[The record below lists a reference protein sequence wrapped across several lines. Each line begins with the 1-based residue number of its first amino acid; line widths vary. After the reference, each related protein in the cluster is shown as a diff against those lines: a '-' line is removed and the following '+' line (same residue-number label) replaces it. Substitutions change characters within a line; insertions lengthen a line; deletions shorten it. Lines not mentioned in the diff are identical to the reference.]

1 MLTQEELNKQLGI
14 DLEKDPIDPE
24 MAQAMA
30 NAELSTNATVNNE
43 AQAEANKQIEEMTRP
58 VSVEDIVLN
67 HTEEEVFVRDE
78 NPIDI
83 PVETAYTVPAKESH
97 AAPEKDADKDTEATK
112 AVAEEPI
119 LVPADDE
126 RSHAELM
133 EDIAVLK
140 AQTRP
145 LDVSHEV
152 TELAESTPAK
162 ATAPHADPEKEA
174 VKPTPTAPTEEKV
187 DDRTVEDKVL
197 ETVKKIG
204 SDQSLWDFS
213 KVNRDELETISQP
226 VTLNPKK
233 PILEDER
240 TADFKN
246 AKDTEDVIRAI
257 QLTPDTPNNVV
268 AKVKDNEPF
277 SSDPNLPV
285 LTTSLSE
292 GMEAVGSEAAFAQD
306 VLRNKE
312 NTFTQELSLGNGR
325 DRVDYHR
332 STTRSNTGK
341 ATGRQARIIVQDA
354 LGIGSHFTVVL
365 PHSGIVAI
373 ISAPL
378 VNELVDLQTQ
388 LDQAKIQIGRLYGG
402 SNYGL
407 MTWYTAQKIV
417 DLFIR
422 KIAHINIK
430 DDEYDPNTLR
440 DIISPLDIP
449 AIAFGL
455 AAARYPDGYPYSR
468 AVDITGGNRRM
479 VTGTLYMPD
488 MPLFV
493 ENRFSTRQ
501 KQFLISSEFNQTTL
515 KEIEAYQ
522 RDWKA
527 EAPEREYMI
536 HRREDIKRHSRRKTV
551 KEVWV
556 TLGNTNI
563 STMVEHGAAWDTYIR
578 DAVNEVLEKAADE
591 RVRNDFITRKITATM
606 LREYSHFIKKLTIKE
621 YVDDNADPVIT
632 EMDSGDTI
640 IETLEMIG
648 NDPEIV
654 QNMVKTIID
663 YIQDQVKVLF
673 TIPAAEEEIES
684 NDSNNVSKLVIAINP
699 VVVFFILT
707 GKIYQSLAQ

>member
-30 NAELSTNATVNNE
+30 NAELSTSATLNNE
-43 AQAEANKQIEEMTRP
+43 AQAHADKQIEEMTRP

-83 PVETAYTVPAKESH
+83 PVETAYTVPSKE
-97 AAPEKDADKDTEATK
+97 DTEAIQ
-112 AVAEEPI
+112 EEPI

-133 EDIAVLK
+133 EDIEVLK
-140 AQTRP
+140 AKTKP

-152 TELAESTPAK
+152 TKLEETNPTPA
-162 ATAPHADPEKEA
+162 A
-174 VKPTPTAPTEEKV
+174 VDTPKEEKV
-187 DDRTVEDKVL
+187 DVDNRTVEDKVL

-213 KVNRDELETISQP
+213 KVNRDELEKISVP

-240 TADFKN
+240 VADFKN

-277 SSDPNLPV
+277 SSDPNLPI

-306 VLRNKE
+306 VLRDEK
-312 NTFTQELSLGNGR
+312 NTFSQDISLGNGR

-527 EAPEREYMI
+527 ETPEREYMI

-621 YVDDNADPVIT
+621 YVDDSTDPVIT

-648 NDPEIV
+648 NDPDIV

-663 YIQDQVKVLF
+663 YIQDQIKVLF
-673 TIPAAEEEIES
+673 TIPAAEEEIET

>member
-30 NAELSTNATVNNE
+30 NAELSTSATLNNE
-43 AQAEANKQIEEMTRP
+43 AQAHADKQIEEMTRP

-67 HTEEEVFVRDE
+67 YTEEEVFIRDE

-83 PVETAYTVPAKESH
+83 PVETAYTVPAKE
-97 AAPEKDADKDTEATK
+97 DTEAIQ
-112 AVAEEPI
+112 EEPI

-133 EDIAVLK
+133 EDIEVLK
-140 AQTRP
+140 AKTKP

-152 TELAESTPAK
+152 TKLEEINPTPA
-162 ATAPHADPEKEA
+162 AVDTPKEE
-174 VKPTPTAPTEEKV
+174 VK
-187 DDRTVEDKVL
+187 DDRSVEDKVL

-213 KVNRDELETISQP
+213 KVNRDELEKVSVP

-277 SSDPNLPV
+277 SSDPNLPI

-306 VLRNKE
+306 VLRDEK
-312 NTFTQELSLGNGR
+312 NTFSQDISLGNGR

-621 YVDDNADPVIT
+621 YVDGSTDPVIT

-648 NDPEIV
+648 NEPEIV

-663 YIQDQVKVLF
+663 YIQDQIKVLF

>member
-30 NAELSTNATVNNE
+30 NAELSTSATLNNE

-78 NPIDI
+78 NPINI
-83 PVETAYTVPAKESH
+83 PVETAYTVPAKE
-97 AAPEKDADKDTEATK
+97 DTEAIQ
-112 AVAEEPI
+112 EEPI

-133 EDIAVLK
+133 EDIEVLK
-140 AQTRP
+140 AKTKP
-145 LDVSHEV
+145 LDVGHEV
-152 TELAESTPAK
+152 TKLEETNPTPA
-162 ATAPHADPEKEA
+162 A
-174 VKPTPTAPTEEKV
+174 VYTPTVAKEEKV
-187 DDRTVEDKVL
+187 DDRSVEDKVL

-213 KVNRDELETISQP
+213 KVNRDELEKVSIP

-240 TADFKN
+240 VADFKN

-277 SSDPNLPV
+277 SSDPNLPI

-306 VLRNKE
+306 VLRDEK
-312 NTFTQELSLGNGR
+312 NTFSQDISLGNGR

-527 EAPEREYMI
+527 EVPEREYMI

-621 YVDDNADPVIT
+621 YVDDSTDPVIT

-663 YIQDQVKVLF
+663 YIQDQIKVLF
-673 TIPAAEEEIES
+673 TIPAAEEEIET

>member
-30 NAELSTNATVNNE
+30 NAELSTSATLNNE
-43 AQAEANKQIEEMTRP
+43 AQAHADKQIEEMTRP

-67 HTEEEVFVRDE
+67 HVEEEVFVRDE

-83 PVETAYTVPAKESH
+83 PVETAYTVPAKE
-97 AAPEKDADKDTEATK
+97 DTEA
-112 AVAEEPI
+112 VQEEPI

-133 EDIAVLK
+133 EDIEVLK
-140 AQTRP
+140 AKTKP
-145 LDVSHEV
+145 LDVSHGV
-152 TELAESTPAK
+152 TKLEETNPTPA
-162 ATAPHADPEKEA
+162 A
-174 VKPTPTAPTEEKV
+174 VDTPTVAKEEVK
-187 DDRTVEDKVL
+187 DDRSVEDKVL

-213 KVNRDELETISQP
+213 KVNRDELEKVSVP

-240 TADFKN
+240 VADFKN

-277 SSDPNLPV
+277 SSDPNLPI

-306 VLRNKE
+306 VLRDEK
-312 NTFTQELSLGNGR
+312 NTFSQDISLGNGR

-332 STTRSNTGK
+332 SITRSNTGK

-527 EAPEREYMI
+527 EVPEREYMI

-621 YVDDNADPVIT
+621 YVDDSTDPVIT

-673 TIPAAEEEIES
+673 TIPAAEEEIET
-684 NDSNNVSKLVIAINP
+684 NDSNNISKLVIAINP

>member
-30 NAELSTNATVNNE
+30 HAELSTSATANNE
-43 AQAEANKQIEEMTRP
+43 AQAHADKQIEEMTRP

-83 PVETAYTVPAKESH
+83 PVETAYTVPAKE
-97 AAPEKDADKDTEATK
+97 DVEAVT
-112 AVAEEPI
+112 EEPI

-133 EDIAVLK
+133 EDIEVLK
-140 AQTRP
+140 AKTKP
-145 LDVSHEV
+145 LDVSHEI
-152 TELAESTPAK
+152 TKLEETNPTPAV
-162 ATAPHADPEKEA
+162 D
-174 VKPTPTAPTEEKV
+174 TPTVAKEEVKDDRSVEDQSV
-187 DDRTVEDKVL
+187 DNRTVEDKVL

-213 KVNRDELETISQP
+213 KVNRDELEKVSVP

-240 TADFKN
+240 VADFKN

-277 SSDPNLPV
+277 SSDPNLPI

-306 VLRNKE
+306 VLRDEK
-312 NTFTQELSLGNGR
+312 NTFSQDISLGNGR

-621 YVDDNADPVIT
+621 YVDDSTDPVIT

-654 QNMVKTIID
+654 QNMVKTIIE
-663 YIQDQVKVLF
+663 YIQDQIKVLF
-673 TIPAAEEEIES
+673 TIPAAEEEIET

>member
-30 NAELSTNATVNNE
+30 NAELSTSATLNNE
-43 AQAEANKQIEEMTRP
+43 AQAHADKQIEEMTRP

-83 PVETAYTVPAKESH
+83 PVETAYTVPAKE
-97 AAPEKDADKDTEATK
+97 DTEA
-112 AVAEEPI
+112 VQEEPI

-133 EDIAVLK
+133 EDIEVLK
-140 AQTRP
+140 AKTKP

-152 TELAESTPAK
+152 TKLEETNPTPA
-162 ATAPHADPEKEA
+162 AD
-174 VKPTPTAPTEEKV
+174 VTPKEEKV
-187 DDRTVEDKVL
+187 DDRSVEDKVL

-213 KVNRDELETISQP
+213 KVNRDELEKVSIP

-240 TADFKN
+240 VADFKN

-277 SSDPNLPV
+277 SSDPNLPI

-292 GMEAVGSEAAFAQD
+292 GMEAVGSEAAFTQD
-306 VLRNKE
+306 VLRDEK
-312 NTFTQELSLGNGR
+312 NTFSQDISLGNGR

-527 EAPEREYMI
+527 EVPEREYMI
-536 HRREDIKRHSRRKTV
+536 HRREDIKRHSRRRAV

-621 YVDDNADPVIT
+621 YVDDSTDPVIT

-673 TIPAAEEEIES
+673 TIPAAEEEIET

>member
-30 NAELSTNATVNNE
+30 NAELSTSATLNNE
-43 AQAEANKQIEEMTRP
+43 AQAQADKQIEEMTRP

-83 PVETAYTVPAKESH
+83 PVETAYTVPAKE
-97 AAPEKDADKDTEATK
+97 DVEAVT
-112 AVAEEPI
+112 EEPI

-133 EDIAVLK
+133 EDIEVLK
-140 AQTRP
+140 AKTKP

-152 TELAESTPAK
+152 THLEESNPIPAV
-162 ATAPHADPEKEA
+162 D
-174 VKPTPTAPTEEKV
+174 TPTVAKEEVK
-187 DDRTVEDKVL
+187 DDRSVEDQRVDERSVEDKVL

-213 KVNRDELETISQP
+213 KVNRDELEKVSVP
-226 VTLNPKK
+226 VALNPKK

-240 TADFKN
+240 VADFKN

-277 SSDPNLPV
+277 SSDPNLPI

-306 VLRNKE
+306 VLRDDK
-312 NTFTQELSLGNGR
+312 NTFSQDISLGNGR

-527 EAPEREYMI
+527 EVPEREYMI

-621 YVDDNADPVIT
+621 YVDDSTDPVIT

-654 QNMVKTIID
+654 QNMVKTIIE
-663 YIQDQVKVLF
+663 YIQDQIKVLF

>member
-30 NAELSTNATVNNE
+30 NAELSNSANLNNE
-43 AQAEANKQIEEMTRP
+43 AQAHADKQIEEMTRP

-78 NPIDI
+78 NPIEI
-83 PVETAYTVPAKESH
+83 PVETAYTVPAKE
-97 AAPEKDADKDTEATK
+97 DVEAVT
-112 AVAEEPI
+112 EEPI

-140 AQTRP
+140 AQTKP
-145 LDVSHEV
+145 LDVSHE
-152 TELAESTPAK
+152 
-162 ATAPHADPEKEA
+162 ATKLEEADPA
-174 VKPTPTAPTEEKV
+174 QANTPNKPSGPTETKEV
-187 DDRTVEDKVL
+187 EDTRSVEDKVL
-197 ETVKKIG
+197 DTVKKIG

-213 KVNRDELETISQP
+213 KVNRDEIEKVSIP

-240 TADFKN
+240 VADFKN

-277 SSDPNLPV
+277 SSDPNLPI

-306 VLRNKE
+306 VLRNEK

-527 EAPEREYMI
+527 ETPEREYMI

-621 YVDDNADPVIT
+621 YVDDSTDPVIT

>member
-30 NAELSTNATVNNE
+30 NAELSTSATLNNE
-43 AQAEANKQIEEMTRP
+43 AQTHADKQIEEMTRP

-83 PVETAYTVPAKESH
+83 PVETAYTVPAKE
-97 AAPEKDADKDTEATK
+97 DTEA
-112 AVAEEPI
+112 VQEEPI

-133 EDIAVLK
+133 EDIEVLK
-140 AQTRP
+140 AKTKP

-152 TELAESTPAK
+152 TKLEETNPAP
-162 ATAPHADPEKEA
+162 AADTASKEE
-174 VKPTPTAPTEEKV
+174 VK
-187 DDRTVEDKVL
+187 DDRSVEDKVL

-213 KVNRDELETISQP
+213 KVNRDELEKVSIP

-240 TADFKN
+240 VADFKN

-277 SSDPNLPV
+277 SSDPNLPI

-306 VLRNKE
+306 VLRDEK
-312 NTFTQELSLGNGR
+312 NTFSQDISLGNGR

-621 YVDDNADPVIT
+621 YVDDSTDPVIT

-663 YIQDQVKVLF
+663 YIQDQIKVLF

>member
-30 NAELSTNATVNNE
+30 NAELSTSATLNNE
-43 AQAEANKQIEEMTRP
+43 AQAHADKQIEEMTRP

-83 PVETAYTVPAKESH
+83 PVETAYTVPAKE
-97 AAPEKDADKDTEATK
+97 DTEA
-112 AVAEEPI
+112 VQEEPI

-133 EDIAVLK
+133 EDIEVLK
-140 AQTRP
+140 AKTKP

-152 TELAESTPAK
+152 TKLEETNPTPAV
-162 ATAPHADPEKEA
+162 D
-174 VKPTPTAPTEEKV
+174 TPTVAKEEKV
-187 DDRTVEDKVL
+187 DDHSVEDQSVDNRSVEDKVL

-213 KVNRDELETISQP
+213 KVNRDELEKVSVP

-240 TADFKN
+240 VADFKN

-277 SSDPNLPV
+277 SSDPNLPI

-306 VLRNKE
+306 VLRDEK
-312 NTFTQELSLGNGR
+312 NTFSQDISLGNGR

-468 AVDITGGNRRM
+468 AVYITGGNRRM

-527 EAPEREYMI
+527 EVPEREYMI

-621 YVDDNADPVIT
+621 YVDGSADPVIT

-654 QNMVKTIID
+654 QNMVKTIIE
-663 YIQDQVKVLF
+663 YIQDQIKVLF
-673 TIPAAEEEIES
+673 TIPAAEEEIET

>member
-24 MAQAMA
+24 MVQAMA
-30 NAELSTNATVNNE
+30 NAELSTSATANNE
-43 AQAEANKQIEEMTRP
+43 AQAHASKQIEEMTRP

-78 NPIDI
+78 NPIEI
-83 PVETAYTVPAKESH
+83 PVETAYTVPAKE
-97 AAPEKDADKDTEATK
+97 DTEATE
-112 AVAEEPI
+112 AVTAQTEETINRDEEEPI
-119 LVPADDE
+119 LVPVDDE

-145 LDVSHEV
+145 LDVGHEV
-152 TELAESTPAK
+152 TELTESTPAK
-162 ATAPHADPEKEA
+162 ATAVNESTQPTEA
-174 VKPTPTAPTEEKV
+174 VVE
-187 DDRTVEDKVL
+187 DNRTVEDKVL

-240 TADFKN
+240 VADFKN

-306 VLRNKE
+306 VLRDDK
-312 NTFTQELSLGNGR
+312 NTFSQDISLGNSR

-493 ENRFSTRQ
+493 DNRFSTRQ

-563 STMVEHGAAWDTYIR
+563 SAMVEHGAAWDTYIR

-621 YVDDNADPVIT
+621 YVDDSTDPVIT

-673 TIPAAEEEIES
+673 TIPAAEEEIET

>member
-30 NAELSTNATVNNE
+30 NAELSTSATANNE
-43 AQAEANKQIEEMTRP
+43 AQAHADKQIEEMTRP
-58 VSVEDIVLN
+58 VSVDDIVLN

-83 PVETAYTVPAKESH
+83 PVETAYTVPAKE
-97 AAPEKDADKDTEATK
+97 DTEATET
-112 AVAEEPI
+112 VTEEPI
-119 LVPADDE
+119 LVPVDDE

-162 ATAPHADPEKEA
+162 ATAP
-174 VKPTPTAPTEEKV
+174 TQPTETTEPQV
-187 DDRTVEDKVL
+187 EDNRTVEDKVL

-493 ENRFSTRQ
+493 DNRFSTRQ

-673 TIPAAEEEIES
+673 TIPAAEEEIET

>member
-24 MAQAMA
+24 MAQTMA
-30 NAELSTNATVNNE
+30 NAELSTSATLNNE
-43 AQAEANKQIEEMTRP
+43 AQAHADKQIEEMTRP

-83 PVETAYTVPAKESH
+83 PVETAYTVPAKE
-97 AAPEKDADKDTEATK
+97 DTEATQ
-112 AVAEEPI
+112 EEPI

-133 EDIAVLK
+133 EDIEVLK
-140 AQTRP
+140 AKTKP

-152 TELAESTPAK
+152 TKLEETNPTPA
-162 ATAPHADPEKEA
+162 ADTSSKEE
-174 VKPTPTAPTEEKV
+174 VK
-187 DDRTVEDKVL
+187 DDRSVEDKVL

-213 KVNRDELETISQP
+213 KVNRDELEKVSIP

-240 TADFKN
+240 VADFKN

-277 SSDPNLPV
+277 SSDPNLPI

-292 GMEAVGSEAAFAQD
+292 GMEAVGSEAAFTQD
-306 VLRNKE
+306 VLRDEK
-312 NTFTQELSLGNGR
+312 NTFSQDISLGNGR

-332 STTRSNTGK
+332 STTRSNNGK

-621 YVDDNADPVIT
+621 YVDDSTDPVIT

-673 TIPAAEEEIES
+673 TIPAAEEEIET

>member
-30 NAELSTNATVNNE
+30 NAELSTSATANNE
-43 AQAEANKQIEEMTRP
+43 AQAHASKQIEEMTRP

-78 NPIDI
+78 NPIEI
-83 PVETAYTVPAKESH
+83 PVETAYTAPAKE
-97 AAPEKDADKDTEATK
+97 DTEATK

-152 TELAESTPAK
+152 TELAERTPAK
-162 ATAPHADPEKEA
+162 ATESIAPAETTDD
-174 VKPTPTAPTEEKV
+174 KV
-187 DDRTVEDKVL
+187 EDNRTVEDKVL

-306 VLRNKE
+306 VLRNKD

-493 ENRFSTRQ
+493 DNRFSTRQ

-527 EAPEREYMI
+527 EVPEREYMI

-673 TIPAAEEEIES
+673 TIPAAEEEIET

>member
-24 MAQAMA
+24 MAQAMT
-30 NAELSTNATVNNE
+30 NAELSTSATLNNE

-83 PVETAYTVPAKESH
+83 PVETAYTVPAKE
-97 AAPEKDADKDTEATK
+97 DVEAVT
-112 AVAEEPI
+112 EEPI
-119 LVPADDE
+119 LVPVDDE
-126 RSHAELM
+126 RTHAELM

-162 ATAPHADPEKEA
+162 DTESA
-174 VKPTPTAPTEEKV
+174 APTESTEKPV
-187 DDRTVEDKVL
+187 EDNRTVEDKVL

-306 VLRNKE
+306 VLRNKD

-493 ENRFSTRQ
+493 DNRFSTRQ

-673 TIPAAEEEIES
+673 TIPAAEEEIET

>member
-30 NAELSTNATVNNE
+30 NAELSTSATLNNE
-43 AQAEANKQIEEMTRP
+43 AQAHASKQIEEMTRP

-83 PVETAYTVPAKESH
+83 PVETAYTVPAKE
-97 AAPEKDADKDTEATK
+97 DTEAVT
-112 AVAEEPI
+112 EEPI
-119 LVPADDE
+119 LVPVDDE
-126 RSHAELM
+126 RSHDELM

-162 ATAPHADPEKEA
+162 ATAPHAASENDA
-174 VKPTPTAPTEEKV
+174 VKPSKPAESTEEKV
-187 DDRTVEDKVL
+187 DDRSVEDKVL

-440 DIISPLDIP
+440 DVISPLDIP

-493 ENRFSTRQ
+493 DNRFSTRQ

-673 TIPAAEEEIES
+673 TIPAAEEEIET

>member
-30 NAELSTNATVNNE
+30 NAELSTSATLNNE
-43 AQAEANKQIEEMTRP
+43 AQAHADKQIEEMTRP

-83 PVETAYTVPAKESH
+83 PVETAYTVPAKE
-97 AAPEKDADKDTEATK
+97 DVEAIQ
-112 AVAEEPI
+112 EEPI

-133 EDIAVLK
+133 EDIEVLK
-140 AQTRP
+140 AKTKP

-152 TELAESTPAK
+152 TKLEETNPAP
-162 ATAPHADPEKEA
+162 AADTASKEE
-174 VKPTPTAPTEEKV
+174 VKDERSVEDQSV
-187 DDRTVEDKVL
+187 DNRTVEDKVL

-213 KVNRDELETISQP
+213 KVNRDELEKVSIP

-240 TADFKN
+240 VADFKN

-277 SSDPNLPV
+277 SSDPNLPI

-306 VLRNKE
+306 VLRDEK
-312 NTFTQELSLGNGR
+312 NTFSQDISLGNGR

-527 EAPEREYMI
+527 EVPEREYMI

-621 YVDDNADPVIT
+621 YVDDSTDPMIT

-673 TIPAAEEEIES
+673 TIPAAEEEIET

>member
-24 MAQAMA
+24 MAQAVA
-30 NAELSTNATVNNE
+30 NAELSTSATLNNE
-43 AQAEANKQIEEMTRP
+43 AQAQADKQIEEMTRP

-83 PVETAYTVPAKESH
+83 PVETAYAVPAKE
-97 AAPEKDADKDTEATK
+97 DVEAIQ
-112 AVAEEPI
+112 EEPI
-119 LVPADDE
+119 LVPVDDE

-133 EDIAVLK
+133 EDIEVLK
-140 AQTRP
+140 AKTKP

-152 TELAESTPAK
+152 TKLEETNPTPAV
-162 ATAPHADPEKEA
+162 D
-174 VKPTPTAPTEEKV
+174 TPKEEKV
-187 DDRTVEDKVL
+187 DVDNRTVEDKVL

-240 TADFKN
+240 VADFKN

-277 SSDPNLPV
+277 SSDPNLPI

-306 VLRNKE
+306 VLRDEK
-312 NTFTQELSLGNGR
+312 NTFSQDISLGNGR

-621 YVDDNADPVIT
+621 YVDGSTDPVIT

-663 YIQDQVKVLF
+663 YIQDQIKVLF
-673 TIPAAEEEIES
+673 TIPATEEEIET

>member
-14 DLEKDPIDPE
+14 DLEKDPIDPV

-30 NAELSTNATVNNE
+30 NAELSTSATANNE
-43 AQAEANKQIEEMTRP
+43 AQAHADKQIEEMTRP
-58 VSVEDIVLN
+58 VSVDDIVLN

-78 NPIDI
+78 NPIEI
-83 PVETAYTVPAKESH
+83 PVETAYTVPSKE
-97 AAPEKDADKDTEATK
+97 DTEATE
-112 AVAEEPI
+112 AVTEEPI
-119 LVPADDE
+119 LVPVDDE

-145 LDVSHEV
+145 LDVGHEV

-162 ATAPHADPEKEA
+162 ATAAIAPHAASEKDDVKPASTEA
-174 VKPTPTAPTEEKV
+174 VE
-187 DDRTVEDKVL
+187 DNRTVEDKVL

-493 ENRFSTRQ
+493 DNRFSTRQ

>member
-30 NAELSTNATVNNE
+30 NAELSTSATLNNE
-43 AQAEANKQIEEMTRP
+43 AQAHADKQIEEMTRP

-83 PVETAYTVPAKESH
+83 PVETAYTVPAKE
-97 AAPEKDADKDTEATK
+97 DTET
-112 AVAEEPI
+112 VAEEPI

-133 EDIAVLK
+133 EDIEVLK
-140 AQTRP
+140 AKTKP

-152 TELAESTPAK
+152 TKLEETNPTPAVD
-162 ATAPHADPEKEA
+162 TPKEE
-174 VKPTPTAPTEEKV
+174 VK
-187 DDRTVEDKVL
+187 DDRSVEDKVL

-213 KVNRDELETISQP
+213 KVNRDELEKVSVP

-240 TADFKN
+240 VADFKN

-277 SSDPNLPV
+277 SSDPNLPI

-306 VLRNKE
+306 VLRNKD

-527 EAPEREYMI
+527 EVPEREYMI

-621 YVDDNADPVIT
+621 YVDDSTDPVIT

-673 TIPAAEEEIES
+673 TIPAAEEEIET

>member
-30 NAELSTNATVNNE
+30 NAELTTSATLNNE
-43 AQAEANKQIEEMTRP
+43 AQAHADKQIEEMTRP

-83 PVETAYTVPAKESH
+83 PVETAYTVPAKE
-97 AAPEKDADKDTEATK
+97 DVEAVT
-112 AVAEEPI
+112 EEPI

-133 EDIAVLK
+133 EDIEVLK
-140 AQTRP
+140 AKTKP

-152 TELAESTPAK
+152 TKLEETNPTPA
-162 ATAPHADPEKEA
+162 ADTASKEE
-174 VKPTPTAPTEEKV
+174 VKDDRSVEDQSV
-187 DDRTVEDKVL
+187 DNRTVEDKVL

-213 KVNRDELETISQP
+213 KVNRDELEKVSVP

-240 TADFKN
+240 VADFKN

-277 SSDPNLPV
+277 SSDPNLPI

-306 VLRNKE
+306 VLRDEK
-312 NTFTQELSLGNGR
+312 NTFSQDISLGNGR

-515 KEIEAYQ
+515 KEIDAYQ

-621 YVDDNADPVIT
+621 YVDDSTDPVIT

-654 QNMVKTIID
+654 QNMVKTIIE
-663 YIQDQVKVLF
+663 YIQDQIKVLF
-673 TIPAAEEEIES
+673 TIPAAEEEIET

>member
-30 NAELSTNATVNNE
+30 NAELSTSATLNNE
-43 AQAEANKQIEEMTRP
+43 AQAHADKQIEEMTRP

-83 PVETAYTVPAKESH
+83 PVETAYTLPAKE
-97 AAPEKDADKDTEATK
+97 DVEAVT
-112 AVAEEPI
+112 EEPI

-133 EDIAVLK
+133 EDIEVLK
-140 AQTRP
+140 AKTKP

-152 TELAESTPAK
+152 TKLEETNPA
-162 ATAPHADPEKEA
+162 PDADVSPKEE
-174 VKPTPTAPTEEKV
+174 VK
-187 DDRTVEDKVL
+187 DDRSVEDKVL

-204 SDQSLWDFS
+204 SDQSLWNFS
-213 KVNRDELETISQP
+213 KVNRDELEKVSVP

-240 TADFKN
+240 VADFKN

-277 SSDPNLPV
+277 SSDPNLPI

-306 VLRNKE
+306 VLRDEK
-312 NTFTQELSLGNGR
+312 NTFSQDISLGNGR

-430 DDEYDPNTLR
+430 DEEYDPNTLR

-621 YVDDNADPVIT
+621 YVDDNADPVVT

-673 TIPAAEEEIES
+673 TIPAAEEEIET

>member
-30 NAELSTNATVNNE
+30 NAELSTSATLNNE
-43 AQAEANKQIEEMTRP
+43 AQAHADKQIEEMTRP

-83 PVETAYTVPAKESH
+83 PVETAYTVPAKE
-97 AAPEKDADKDTEATK
+97 DTEA
-112 AVAEEPI
+112 VQEEPI

-133 EDIAVLK
+133 EDIEVLK
-140 AQTRP
+140 AKTKP

-152 TELAESTPAK
+152 TKLEETNPAP
-162 ATAPHADPEKEA
+162 AAVQHAASENDA
-174 VKPTPTAPTEEKV
+174 VKPTPTVAKEEVK
-187 DDRTVEDKVL
+187 DDRSVEDKVL

-213 KVNRDELETISQP
+213 KVNRDELEKVSVP

-240 TADFKN
+240 VADFKN

-277 SSDPNLPV
+277 SSDPNLPI

-306 VLRNKE
+306 VLRDEK
-312 NTFTQELSLGNGR
+312 NTFSQDISLGNGR

-365 PHSGIVAI
+365 PHSGIVTI

-621 YVDDNADPVIT
+621 YVDDSTDPVIT

-654 QNMVKTIID
+654 QNMVKTIIE
-663 YIQDQVKVLF
+663 YIQDQIKVLF
-673 TIPAAEEEIES
+673 TIPAAEEEIET

>member
-30 NAELSTNATVNNE
+30 NAELSTSATLNNE
-43 AQAEANKQIEEMTRP
+43 AQAHADKQIEEMTRP

-83 PVETAYTVPAKESH
+83 PVETAYTVPAKE
-97 AAPEKDADKDTEATK
+97 DTEA
-112 AVAEEPI
+112 VQEEPI

-133 EDIAVLK
+133 EDIEVLK
-140 AQTRP
+140 AKTKP

-152 TELAESTPAK
+152 TKLEETNPAPAADATPK
-162 ATAPHADPEKEA
+162 
-174 VKPTPTAPTEEKV
+174 EEKV
-187 DDRTVEDKVL
+187 DDRSVEDKVL

-213 KVNRDELETISQP
+213 KVNRDELEKVSVP

-240 TADFKN
+240 VADFKN

-277 SSDPNLPV
+277 SSDPNLPI

-292 GMEAVGSEAAFAQD
+292 GMEAVGSEAAFTQD
-306 VLRNKE
+306 VLRDEK
-312 NTFTQELSLGNGR
+312 NTFSQDISLGNGR

-556 TLGNTNI
+556 TFGNTNI

-621 YVDDNADPVIT
+621 YVDDNADPVVT

-673 TIPAAEEEIES
+673 TIPAAEEEIET

>member
-30 NAELSTNATVNNE
+30 NAELSTSATLNNE
-43 AQAEANKQIEEMTRP
+43 AQAHADKQIEEMTRP

-78 NPIDI
+78 SPIDI
-83 PVETAYTVPAKESH
+83 PVETAYTVPAKE
-97 AAPEKDADKDTEATK
+97 DVEAIQ
-112 AVAEEPI
+112 EEHI

-133 EDIAVLK
+133 EDIEVLK
-140 AQTRP
+140 AKTKP

-152 TELAESTPAK
+152 TKLEETNPAP
-162 ATAPHADPEKEA
+162 AGDA
-174 VKPTPTAPTEEKV
+174 TPTVAKEEVK
-187 DDRTVEDKVL
+187 DDRSVEDKVL

-213 KVNRDELETISQP
+213 KVNRDELEKVSVP

-240 TADFKN
+240 VADFKN

-277 SSDPNLPV
+277 SSDPNLPI

-306 VLRNKE
+306 VLRDEK
-312 NTFTQELSLGNGR
+312 NTFSQDISLGNGR

-527 EAPEREYMI
+527 EVPEREYMI

-621 YVDDNADPVIT
+621 YVDGSTDPVIT

-654 QNMVKTIID
+654 QNMVKTIIE
-663 YIQDQVKVLF
+663 YIQDQIKVLF
-673 TIPAAEEEIES
+673 TIPAAEEEIET

>member
-14 DLEKDPIDPE
+14 DLEKDPIDPK

-30 NAELSTNATVNNE
+30 NAELSTSATLNNE
-43 AQAEANKQIEEMTRP
+43 AQAHADKQIEEMTRP

-83 PVETAYTVPAKESH
+83 PVETAYTVPAKE
-97 AAPEKDADKDTEATK
+97 DVEAVT
-112 AVAEEPI
+112 EEPI

-133 EDIAVLK
+133 EDIEVLK
-140 AQTRP
+140 AKTKP

-152 TELAESTPAK
+152 TKLEETNPTPA
-162 ATAPHADPEKEA
+162 A
-174 VKPTPTAPTEEKV
+174 VDTPKEEKV
-187 DDRTVEDKVL
+187 DVDNRTVEDKVL

-213 KVNRDELETISQP
+213 KVNRDELEKVSIP

-240 TADFKN
+240 VADFKN

-277 SSDPNLPV
+277 SSDPNLPI

-306 VLRNKE
+306 VLRDEK
-312 NTFTQELSLGNGR
+312 NTFSQDISLGNGR

-621 YVDDNADPVIT
+621 YVDGSTDPVIT

-673 TIPAAEEEIES
+673 TIPAAEEEIET

>member
-30 NAELSTNATVNNE
+30 NAELSTSATLNNE
-43 AQAEANKQIEEMTRP
+43 AQAHADKQIEEMTRP

-83 PVETAYTVPAKESH
+83 PVETAYTVPAKE
-97 AAPEKDADKDTEATK
+97 DTEAIQ
-112 AVAEEPI
+112 EEPI

-133 EDIAVLK
+133 EDIEVLK
-140 AQTRP
+140 AKTKP

-152 TELAESTPAK
+152 THLEESN
-162 ATAPHADPEKEA
+162 
-174 VKPTPTAPTEEKV
+174 PTPVKETPKEEKV
-187 DDRTVEDKVL
+187 VDRSVEDQSVDNRSVEDKVL

-213 KVNRDELETISQP
+213 KVNRDELEKVSVP

-240 TADFKN
+240 VADFKN

-277 SSDPNLPV
+277 SSDPNLPI

-292 GMEAVGSEAAFAQD
+292 GMEAVGSEAAFTQD
-306 VLRNKE
+306 VLRDEK
-312 NTFTQELSLGNGR
+312 NTFSQDISLGNGR

-536 HRREDIKRHSRRKTV
+536 HHREDIKRHSRRKTV

-621 YVDDNADPVIT
+621 YVDDSTDPVIT

>member
-30 NAELSTNATVNNE
+30 NAELSTSATLNNE
-43 AQAEANKQIEEMTRP
+43 AQAHADKQIEEMTRP

-83 PVETAYTVPAKESH
+83 PVETAYTVPTKE
-97 AAPEKDADKDTEATK
+97 DTEAVT
-112 AVAEEPI
+112 EEPI

-133 EDIAVLK
+133 EDIEVLK
-140 AQTRP
+140 AKTKP

-152 TELAESTPAK
+152 THLEESS
-162 ATAPHADPEKEA
+162 
-174 VKPTPTAPTEEKV
+174 PTPVEATPKEEKV
-187 DDRTVEDKVL
+187 EDRSVEDQSVDNRTVEDKVL

-213 KVNRDELETISQP
+213 KVNRDELEKVSVP

-240 TADFKN
+240 VADFKN

-277 SSDPNLPV
+277 SSDPNLPI

-306 VLRNKE
+306 VLRDEK
-312 NTFTQELSLGNGR
+312 NTFSQDISLGNGR

-673 TIPAAEEEIES
+673 TIPAAEEEIET

>member
-30 NAELSTNATVNNE
+30 NAELSTSATLNNE
-43 AQAEANKQIEEMTRP
+43 AQAHADKQIEEMTRP

-67 HTEEEVFVRDE
+67 HTEEEVFIRDE

-83 PVETAYTVPAKESH
+83 PVETAYTVPAKE
-97 AAPEKDADKDTEATK
+97 DIEA
-112 AVAEEPI
+112 VQEEPI

-133 EDIAVLK
+133 EDIEVLK
-140 AQTRP
+140 AKTKP
-145 LDVSHEV
+145 LDVSHVVTKLEETNPAPAAVDTPKEEV
-152 TELAESTPAK
+152 K
-162 ATAPHADPEKEA
+162 
-174 VKPTPTAPTEEKV
+174 
-187 DDRTVEDKVL
+187 DDRSVEDKVL

-213 KVNRDELETISQP
+213 KVNRDELEKVSVP

-240 TADFKN
+240 VADFKN

-277 SSDPNLPV
+277 SSDPNLPI

-306 VLRNKE
+306 VLRDEK
-312 NTFTQELSLGNGR
+312 NTFSQDISLGNGR

-527 EAPEREYMI
+527 EVPEREYMI

-621 YVDDNADPVIT
+621 YVDGSTDPVIT

-663 YIQDQVKVLF
+663 YIQDQIKVLF
-673 TIPAAEEEIES
+673 TIPAAEEEIET

>member
-30 NAELSTNATVNNE
+30 NAELSTSATLNNE
-43 AQAEANKQIEEMTRP
+43 AQAHADKQIEEMTRP

-83 PVETAYTVPAKESH
+83 PVETAYTVPAKE
-97 AAPEKDADKDTEATK
+97 DVEA
-112 AVAEEPI
+112 VQEEPI

-133 EDIAVLK
+133 EDIEVLK
-140 AQTRP
+140 AKTKP
-145 LDVSHEV
+145 LDVSREA
-152 TELAESTPAK
+152 TKLEEANLTPA
-162 ATAPHADPEKEA
+162 ADTSSKEE
-174 VKPTPTAPTEEKV
+174 VKDDRSVEDQRV
-187 DDRTVEDKVL
+187 DNRTVEDKVL

-213 KVNRDELETISQP
+213 KVNRDELEKVSVP

-240 TADFKN
+240 VADFKN

-277 SSDPNLPV
+277 SSDPNLPI

-292 GMEAVGSEAAFAQD
+292 GMEAVGSEAAFTQD
-306 VLRNKE
+306 VLRDEK
-312 NTFTQELSLGNGR
+312 NTFSQDISLGNGR

-468 AVDITGGNRRM
+468 AVDIAGGNRRM

-493 ENRFSTRQ
+493 DNRFSTRQ

-654 QNMVKTIID
+654 QNMVKTIIE
-663 YIQDQVKVLF
+663 YIQDQIKVLF

>member
-30 NAELSTNATVNNE
+30 NAELSTSATLNNE
-43 AQAEANKQIEEMTRP
+43 AQAHADKQIEEMTRP

-83 PVETAYTVPAKESH
+83 PVETAYTVPSKE
-97 AAPEKDADKDTEATK
+97 DTEAIQ
-112 AVAEEPI
+112 EEPI

-133 EDIAVLK
+133 EDIEVLK
-140 AQTRP
+140 AKTKP

-152 TELAESTPAK
+152 TKLEETNPTPAVD
-162 ATAPHADPEKEA
+162 TPKEE
-174 VKPTPTAPTEEKV
+174 VK
-187 DDRTVEDKVL
+187 DDRSVEDKVL

-213 KVNRDELETISQP
+213 KVNRDELEKVSVP

-240 TADFKN
+240 VADFKN

-277 SSDPNLPV
+277 SSDPNLPI

-306 VLRNKE
+306 VLRDEN
-312 NTFTQELSLGNGR
+312 NTFSQDISLGNGR

-563 STMVEHGAAWDTYIR
+563 SAMVEHGAAWDTYIR

-621 YVDDNADPVIT
+621 YVDDSTDPVIT

-673 TIPAAEEEIES
+673 TIPAAEEEIET

>member
-30 NAELSTNATVNNE
+30 NAELSTSATLNNE
-43 AQAEANKQIEEMTRP
+43 AQAYADKQIEEMTRP

-67 HTEEEVFVRDE
+67 HTEEEVFIRDE

-83 PVETAYTVPAKESH
+83 PVETAYTVPAKE
-97 AAPEKDADKDTEATK
+97 DTEAIQ
-112 AVAEEPI
+112 EEPI

-133 EDIAVLK
+133 EDIEVLK
-140 AQTRP
+140 AKTKP

-152 TELAESTPAK
+152 TKLEEANPTPA
-162 ATAPHADPEKEA
+162 AD
-174 VKPTPTAPTEEKV
+174 VTPKEEKV
-187 DDRTVEDKVL
+187 DDRSVEDQRVDERSVEDKVL

-213 KVNRDELETISQP
+213 KVNRDELEKVSIP

-240 TADFKN
+240 VADFKN

-277 SSDPNLPV
+277 SSDPNLPI

-292 GMEAVGSEAAFAQD
+292 GMEAVGSEAAFTQD
-306 VLRNKE
+306 VLRDEK
-312 NTFTQELSLGNGR
+312 NTFSQDISLGNRR

-479 VTGTLYMPD
+479 VTGTLYMSD

-527 EAPEREYMI
+527 EVPEREYMI

-621 YVDDNADPVIT
+621 YVDDSTDPVIT

-654 QNMVKTIID
+654 QNMVKTIIE
-663 YIQDQVKVLF
+663 YIQDQIKVLF

>member
-30 NAELSTNATVNNE
+30 NAELSTSATANNE
-43 AQAEANKQIEEMTRP
+43 AQAHASKQIEEMTRP

-78 NPIDI
+78 NPIEI
-83 PVETAYTVPAKESH
+83 PVETAYTAPAKESH
-97 AAPEKDADKDTEATK
+97 AAPEKVADKDTEATE
-112 AVAEEPI
+112 AVQEEPI
-119 LVPADDE
+119 LVPVDDE
-126 RSHAELM
+126 RSHVELM

-152 TELAESTPAK
+152 TKLEE
-162 ATAPHADPEKEA
+162 ADPNQANTPNKPSEPTGTKE
-174 VKPTPTAPTEEKV
+174 VEDT
-187 DDRTVEDKVL
+187 RTVEDKVL

-246 AKDTEDVIRAI
+246 SKDTEDVIRAI

-493 ENRFSTRQ
+493 DNRFSTRQ

>member
-24 MAQAMA
+24 MAQDMA
-30 NAELSTNATVNNE
+30 NAELSTSATANNE
-43 AQAEANKQIEEMTRP
+43 AQAEASKQIEEMTRP

-83 PVETAYTVPAKESH
+83 PVETAYTVPAKE
-97 AAPEKDADKDTEATK
+97 DTEAVT
-112 AVAEEPI
+112 EEPI
-119 LVPADDE
+119 LVPVDDE

-162 ATAPHADPEKEA
+162 ATAPHAASEKDA
-174 VKPTPTAPTEEKV
+174 VKPSKPAESTEEKV
-187 DDRTVEDKVL
+187 DDRSVEDKVL

-213 KVNRDELETISQP
+213 KVNHDELETISQP

-268 AKVKDNEPF
+268 AKVKDNELF

-306 VLRNKE
+306 VLRNEK

-527 EAPEREYMI
+527 ETPEREYMI

-621 YVDDNADPVIT
+621 YVDGSTDPVIT

-673 TIPAAEEEIES
+673 TIPAAEEEIET

>member
-30 NAELSTNATVNNE
+30 NAELSTSATLNNE
-43 AQAEANKQIEEMTRP
+43 AQAHADKQIEEMTRP
-58 VSVEDIVLN
+58 VSVEDIVLS

-78 NPIDI
+78 NPIEI
-83 PVETAYTVPAKESH
+83 PVETAYTVPAKE
-97 AAPEKDADKDTEATK
+97 DAEAVT
-112 AVAEEPI
+112 EEPI

-133 EDIAVLK
+133 EDIEVLK
-140 AQTRP
+140 AKTKP

-152 TELAESTPAK
+152 TELTESNPIPA
-162 ATAPHADPEKEA
+162 ADPTIAKEE
-174 VKPTPTAPTEEKV
+174 VK
-187 DDRTVEDKVL
+187 DDRSVEDKVL

-213 KVNRDELETISQP
+213 KVNRDELEKVSIP

-240 TADFKN
+240 VADFKN

-277 SSDPNLPV
+277 SSDPNLPI

-292 GMEAVGSEAAFAQD
+292 GMEAVGSEAAFTQD
-306 VLRNKE
+306 VLRDEK

-468 AVDITGGNRRM
+468 AVDIAGGNRRM

-621 YVDDNADPVIT
+621 YVDDSTDPVIT

-673 TIPAAEEEIES
+673 TIPAAEEEIET

>member
-30 NAELSTNATVNNE
+30 NAELTTSATLNNE
-43 AQAEANKQIEEMTRP
+43 AQAHADKQIEEMTRP

-83 PVETAYTVPAKESH
+83 PVETAYTVPAKE
-97 AAPEKDADKDTEATK
+97 DVEAVT
-112 AVAEEPI
+112 EEPI

-133 EDIAVLK
+133 EDIEVLK
-140 AQTRP
+140 AKTKP

-152 TELAESTPAK
+152 TKLEETNPTPA
-162 ATAPHADPEKEA
+162 ADTASKEE
-174 VKPTPTAPTEEKV
+174 VK
-187 DDRTVEDKVL
+187 DDRSVEDKVL

-213 KVNRDELETISQP
+213 KVNRDELEKVSVP

-306 VLRNKE
+306 VLRDEK
-312 NTFTQELSLGNGR
+312 NTFSQDISLGNGR

-479 VTGTLYMPD
+479 ATGTLYMPD

-621 YVDDNADPVIT
+621 YVDDSTDPVIT

-663 YIQDQVKVLF
+663 YIQDQIKVLF
-673 TIPAAEEEIES
+673 TIPAAEEEIET

>member
-30 NAELSTNATVNNE
+30 NAELSTSATLNNE
-43 AQAEANKQIEEMTRP
+43 AQAHADKQIEEMTRP

-83 PVETAYTVPAKESH
+83 PVETAYTVPAKE
-97 AAPEKDADKDTEATK
+97 DVEAVT
-112 AVAEEPI
+112 EEPI

-133 EDIAVLK
+133 EDIEVLK
-140 AQTRP
+140 AKTKP

-152 TELAESTPAK
+152 TKLEET
-162 ATAPHADPEKEA
+162 
-174 VKPTPTAPTEEKV
+174 KPTPAADSTPKEEVRDDRSVEDQRV
-187 DDRTVEDKVL
+187 DNRTVEDKVL

-213 KVNRDELETISQP
+213 KVNRDELEKVSIP

-240 TADFKN
+240 VADFKN

-277 SSDPNLPV
+277 SSDPNLPI

-292 GMEAVGSEAAFAQD
+292 GMEAVGSEAAFTQD
-306 VLRNKE
+306 VLRDEK
-312 NTFTQELSLGNGR
+312 NTFSQDISLGNGR

-468 AVDITGGNRRM
+468 AVDIAGGNRRM

-621 YVDDNADPVIT
+621 YVDDSTDPVIT

-673 TIPAAEEEIES
+673 TIPAAEEEIET